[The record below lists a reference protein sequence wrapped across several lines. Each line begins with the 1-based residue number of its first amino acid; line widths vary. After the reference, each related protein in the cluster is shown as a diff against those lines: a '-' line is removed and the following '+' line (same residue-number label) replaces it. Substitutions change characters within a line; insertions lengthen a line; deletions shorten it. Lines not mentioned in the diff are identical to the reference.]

1 MPTRTDCGGANHR
14 HGPCFGH
21 YMVNCLSVAV
31 KRSGG
36 LCTAGWEALRA
47 ALIGERG
54 ALDFWVAMGPAS
66 HEL

>member
-1 MPTRTDCGGANHR
+1 
-14 HGPCFGH
+14 
-21 YMVNCLSVAV
+21 MVNCLSVAV
-31 KRSGG
+31 KHSGG